1 MGRTN
6 KSHRRRMENAKAK
19 KARYDVKELA
29 RLKKT
34 LGIMD
39 TDDAETMADLS
50 EVATVKSAKEIKL
63 VGFMCVMALKL
74 SGN

>member
-19 KARYDVKELA
+19 KARYDIKELE

-39 TDDAETMADLS
+39 TDETMADLS

-63 VGFMCVMALKL
+63 ASLPHCYFVNK
-74 SGN
+74 